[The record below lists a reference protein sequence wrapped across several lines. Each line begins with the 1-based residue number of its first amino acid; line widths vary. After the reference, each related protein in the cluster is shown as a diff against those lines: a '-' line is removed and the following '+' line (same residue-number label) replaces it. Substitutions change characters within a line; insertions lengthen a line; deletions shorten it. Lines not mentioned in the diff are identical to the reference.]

1 MERTPLLELK
11 GITKTFGD
19 FTANDNINLKVYR
32 GEVHAVLGENG
43 AGKSTL
49 MNIIYGI
56 YKPDRGEISLSGQS
70 VKIQSPRDAL
80 RHGIGMVHQ
89 HFMLVGM
96 YSAIENICLMGE
108 EKALSLTN
116 KKKTEEKL
124 IELKKQYGIE
134 VDLHS
139 PVEQLSIGM
148 QQKVEIQTHL
158 YTGADVLIFDAP
170 TAVLPP
176 QECDALFDV
185 IKNLVRQDKGVI
197 FISHKLEEVLYISNY
212 ITVLTRGQITGQIR
226 TQEADKETIVRMMVG
241 EDMLPPDFAARRA
254 VGTPGPVVLEGEGL
268 YARDDRHVYP
278 LQGVDIQIHA
288 GEIVGV
294 AGVEGNGQ
302 VELAEVL
309 AGVRKA
315 RKGGRVKIDGQ
326 EVSTKNASA
335 FIENNIAYVPADRNY
350 VGSVP
355 DFPLYENW
363 ILRNNHPPMKGPF
376 LDYGKIREEAQK
388 AMKSF
393 DVRARGVEERSANL
407 SGGNLQKFIL
417 ARALGKHPRV
427 LICEYP
433 TRGLDIKATW
443 FVRDRILRA
452 REAGMG
458 VLMISGDFEE
468 LFSLSDRIVVLY
480 GGRIVGEVRPE
491 ETTVRKV
498 GMMMMGVSGHESN

>member
-1 MERTPLLELK
+1 MKRVPLLELK

-19 FTANDNINLKVYR
+19 FTANDNIDLRVYR

-56 YKPDRGEISLSGQS
+56 YKPDRGEILLSGQS

-96 YSAIENICLMGE
+96 YSAIENVCLMDADGGF
-108 EKALSLTN
+108 SLTN
-116 KKKTEEKL
+116 KKKIEEKL
-124 IELKKQYGIE
+124 EELKKRYNIE

-148 QQKVEIQTHL
+148 QQKVEILKLL
-158 YTGADVLIFDAP
+158 YTGADVLIFDEP

-176 QECDALFDV
+176 QECDALFEV
-185 IKNLVRQDKGVI
+185 IKNLVSQDKGVI
-197 FISHKLEEVLYISNY
+197 FISHKLEEVLFISHY
-212 ITVLTRGQITGQIR
+212 ITVLTRGRVSGQIH
-226 TQEADKETIVRMMVG
+226 TKEADKETIVRMMVG
-241 EDMLPPDFAARRA
+241 EDVLPPDFAARRA
-254 VGTPGPVVLEGEGL
+254 VGTPGPVILEGEGL
-268 YARDDRHVYP
+268 YAMDDRRVYT
-278 LQGVDIQIHA
+278 LQGVDIRIRA
-288 GEIVGV
+288 GEIVGI

-302 VELAEVL
+302 TELAEVL
-309 AGVRKA
+309 AGVR
-315 RKGGRVKIDGQ
+315 RVRRGGRVKIGGR
-326 EVSTKNASA
+326 EVSVGNASE
-335 FIENNIAYVPADRNY
+335 FIAQDIAYVPADRNY
-350 VGSVP
+350 VGTVP

-363 ILRNNHPPMKGPF
+363 ILRNDTPPAKGPF
-376 LDYGKIREEAQK
+376 LDYGEIRRETAK
-388 AMKSF
+388 AMKDY

-417 ARALGKHPRV
+417 ARALEKHPKA

-443 FVRDRILRA
+443 FVRDRLLRA

-458 VLMISGDFEE
+458 VLMVSGDFEE
-468 LFSLSDRIVVLY
+468 LFSLSDRILVFY
-480 GGRIVGEVRPE
+480 RGKIVGEARPE
-491 ETTVRKV
+491 ETTVRKI
-498 GMMMMGVSGHESN
+498 GMMMMGVSGHEGD